1 MTLDCQQMIL
11 SKPRL
16 LRRAQLNGISK
27 GGEQPLWSRAGF
39 KPRSRIYLIGP
50 PFLSQEA
57 ADEPFGISNSKSQ
70 TANLK
75 FAIWDFRFRASLG
88 QGPSAA
94 AGRLVLLERE
104 LI

>member
-1 MTLDCQQMIL
+1 MSCPPMKYSL
-11 SKPRL
+11 SDG
-16 LRRAQLNGISK
+16 LRCHD
-27 GGEQPLWSRAGF
+27 AGLST
-39 KPRSRIYLIGP
+39 KDWT
-50 PFLSQEA
+50 PFLSLEA